1 MIVCKA
7 WLVDLPRAYWGSRID
22 CRRSDERTRL
32 DDCPS
37 SVHTPRY
44 ENTLASGIQVRLMW
58 RILGAN
64 PQELKSDWI

>member
-1 MIVCKA
+1 MRIGGLVKVIVSGCFF
-7 WLVDLPRAYWGSRID
+7 GID

-44 ENTLASGIQVRLMW
+44 ENTLASGTQVRLMW